1 MNKNLLILSAEL
13 ISEDM
18 QKYLGKLPSAMIPFQ
33 NKTALEFIY
42 HENFNHYDNIYIV
55 TYKENHFI
63 QEYLNNSQFKIKLL
77 KLPHIHDLASSL
89 KFGLENISNSNPVT
103 IIFGDT
109 YLPYMSSLFN
119 NKDSI
124 IYSKSSESER
134 WTVVNV
140 NDQGQIYFDDKKKL
154 MDDNNKIVIGIFH
167 ILNYQ
172 GLIQILEIKNVSFY
186 HLLTIYFDQK
196 DFNLIETNNWVD
208 YGHIDKYFE
217 HKEIVES
224 RSFNSLNLNLSK
236 KVIRKTSS
244 YTSKFYDEIYWAV
257 NLPNELKKYIP
268 KIHKHSLDKENL
280 FIEMEYINS
289 LTLHEMFVQGN
300 LSIDRWKHILQQITS
315 IINNFFLFQKEDAP
329 ENIVKSKT
337 NMYLDKTVDRFNLF
351 IEQNII
357 NPNEKLIINN
367 KTYPSAYSIL
377 DDIKEAIRT
386 SDIINDDKL
395 CLIHGDLCFP
405 NTLYDNIKDE
415 FKIIDPRGKFGN
427 HIMYGDHLY
436 EWAKIA
442 HSVDGL
448 YDFIIADKYNIVV
461 NNNTISYN
469 LHTHSIHSQIKDYFL
484 NEIVDIEHRDKIIL
498 IQSLLFFSMLPLHS
512 NNTNRQFIMLSRA
525 VELFY
530 NLANKKS

>member
-1 MNKNLLILSAEL
+1 
-13 ISEDM
+13 
-18 QKYLGKLPSAMIPFQ
+18 
-33 NKTALEFIY
+33 
-42 HENFNHYDNIYIV
+42 
-55 TYKENHFI
+55 
-63 QEYLNNSQFKIKLL
+63 
-77 KLPHIHDLASSL
+77 
-89 KFGLENISNSNPVT
+89 
-103 IIFGDT
+103 
-109 YLPYMSSLFN
+109 
-119 NKDSI
+119 
-124 IYSKSSESER
+124 
-134 WTVVNV
+134 
-140 NDQGQIYFDDKKKL
+140 
-154 MDDNNKIVIGIFH
+154 
-167 ILNYQ
+167 
-172 GLIQILEIKNVSFY
+172 
-186 HLLTIYFDQK
+186 
-196 DFNLIETNNWVD
+196 
-208 YGHIDKYFE
+208 
-217 HKEIVES
+217 
-224 RSFNSLNLNLSK
+224 
-236 KVIRKTSS
+236 
-244 YTSKFYDEIYWAV
+244 
-257 NLPNELKKYIP
+257 
-268 KIHKHSLDKENL
+268 
-280 FIEMEYINS
+280 
-289 LTLHEMFVQGN
+289 GN

-405 NTLYDNIKDE
+405 NTLYDNINDE

-484 NEIVDIEHRDKIIL
+484 NDIVDIKHRDKIIL

-512 NNTNRQFIMLSRA
+512 NNTNRQFIMLART